1 MAHNFRAT
9 DIAWA
14 IPVNTAMERYV
25 LLALAAY
32 ANDGFTCYPSVSR
45 LSELTK
51 LDAKTVRRAL
61 RGLESVGAIE
71 ITASPVHGSNIYRI
85 RQKPTPTESGRGV
98 LPDPAGGTT
107 RSGTTR
113 SGRGVLPDPVGGYY
127 QIRQGGTTRS
137 GTQTYKGTDKETNQ
151 GTDKEER
158 ARAVDPEKP
167 EPENPPKKRTGRKPF
182 TPPEVGQPGGI
193 DPAIWRD
200 WLTQRGA
207 KAPVTATAWKLFAH
221 QCERIPCTLEEGVL
235 VCIAA
240 GWRSINASWS
250 ATRERLAE
258 VRGEEKAPKDNR
270 PAEELTA
277 EDLMRLA
284 GNIPDADH

>member
-113 SGRGVLPDPVGGYY
+113 SGRGVLPDPVPKHIKEQIKK
-127 QIRQGGTTRS
+127 QIREQIRKNARELLTLRNLNPKTHR
-137 GTQTYKGTDKETNQ
+137 KN
-151 GTDKEER
+151 ER
-158 ARAVDPEKP
+158 AGNRSRR
-167 EPENPPKKRTGRKPF
+167 PKSDSPAASIRLSGATGSHSAARKRR
-182 TPPEVGQPGGI
+182 
-193 DPAIWRD
+193 
-200 WLTQRGA
+200 
-207 KAPVTATAWKLFAH
+207 
-221 QCERIPCTLEEGVL
+221 
-235 VCIAA
+235 
-240 GWRSINASWS
+240 
-250 ATRERLAE
+250 
-258 VRGEEKAPKDNR
+258 
-270 PAEELTA
+270 
-277 EDLMRLA
+277 
-284 GNIPDADH
+284 